1 MKNQLEIIQLA
12 NKMFKDS
19 KPLDGELLIILKK
32 TAERMLSKTPTKF
45 KRK

>member
-32 TAERMLSKTPTKF
+32 NS
-45 KRK
+45 RKNVVKNTNKI